1 MKRTERHH
9 LKEDPLA
16 AGVLAIREA
25 MAGSGATGIIL
36 GVIITA
42 AVVVGGLYGWQQRR
56 LTVSGEMLAA
66 AMAVLEA
73 PVASESEDQSNSA
86 GAYSSIDNKLEA
98 ALPLLRAAADGYPSL
113 PAGVVARYQ
122 SAALLVTLGRVEE
135 ALRDFEAVAEID
147 PDGVYGNMA
156 RLGRAEAL
164 LSNGDYEQAIV
175 VLEAETASA
184 AVDIPVDAVL
194 MRLGVAYRLA
204 DQKEEA
210 IATYTRLLNEFPASQ
225 YRFDAENELDV
236 LSGGG

>member
-16 AGVLAIREA
+16 AGVLAVREA
-25 MAGSGATGIIL
+25 VAGSGVAGIIV
-36 GVIITA
+36 GVIVTA
-42 AVVVGGLYGWQQRR
+42 TVVGGGIYGWQQSR
-56 LTVSGEMLAA
+56 LTQSGEMLAA

-73 PVASESEDQSNSA
+73 PVASEGEEQSSSA
-86 GAYSSIDNKLEA
+86 GAYSSIDDKLEA
-98 ALPLLRAAADGYPSL
+98 ALPLLRAAADEYPSL
-113 PAGVVARYQ
+113 PAGIVARYQ

-135 ALRDFEAVAEID
+135 ALQNFEEVAEVD

-164 LSNGDYEQAIV
+164 LSNGDYGQAIT
-175 VLEAETASA
+175 VLETETAVSSM
-184 AVDIPVDAVL
+184 DIPVDAVL
-194 MRLGVAYRLA
+194 MRLGVAYQLA
-204 DQKEEA
+204 DQEADA

-225 YRFDAENELDV
+225 YRFDAESELEL

>member
-1 MKRTERHH
+1 M
-9 LKEDPLA
+9 
-16 AGVLAIREA
+16 
-25 MAGSGATGIIL
+25 
-36 GVIITA
+36 
-42 AVVVGGLYGWQQRR
+42 
-56 LTVSGEMLAA
+56 
-66 AMAVLEA
+66 
-73 PVASESEDQSNSA
+73 
-86 GAYSSIDNKLEA
+86 
-98 ALPLLRAAADGYPSL
+98 
-113 PAGVVARYQ
+113 
-122 SAALLVTLGRVEE
+122 TLGRVEE

-175 VLEAETASA
+175 VLEAETASS